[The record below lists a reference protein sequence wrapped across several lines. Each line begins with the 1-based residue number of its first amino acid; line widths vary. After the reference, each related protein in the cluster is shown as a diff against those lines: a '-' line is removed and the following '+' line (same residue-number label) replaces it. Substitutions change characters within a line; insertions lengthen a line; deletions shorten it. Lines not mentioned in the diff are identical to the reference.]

1 MPHPARILLIEDDS
15 DLAACLEVVLAEA
28 GYLVDLVSDGTAAL
42 SACAQPPALVLVDF
56 YLPGTL
62 SGGELV
68 HALRKICPRDTRILI
83 MSGLRESAETR
94 QAGADGYLE
103 KPFDIDFLLEKLR
116 YHIVAPP
123 PEETPSPC

>member
-1 MPHPARILLIEDDS
+1 MSRPPRILLVEDDS

-28 GYLVDLVSDGTAAL
+28 GYLVDLVSDGAAAL
-42 SACAQPPALVLVDF
+42 AVCARQPALVLVDF
-56 YLPGTL
+56 HLPGSL

-68 HALRKICPRDTRILI
+68 RALRRACPIETHILI

-103 KPFDIDFLLEKLR
+103 KPFDIDFLLETLR
-116 YHIVAPP
+116 YHLTPRP
-123 PEETPSPC
+123 DDTPSPR

>member
-1 MPHPARILLIEDDS
+1 MPRPARILLVEDDS

-28 GYLVDLVSDGTAAL
+28 GYLVDLVSDGPSALAA
-42 SACAQPPALVLVDF
+42 CVRQPALVLVDF

-68 HALRKICPRDTRILI
+68 RALRKTCRLGTRIII

-103 KPFDIDFLLEKLR
+103 KPFDIDFLLETLR
-116 YHIVAPP
+116 HHLMPP
-123 PEETPSPC
+123 PDDTPSPS